1 MVVERKRGRPG
12 HDLGVEE
19 LGEGRLVA
27 LDGGLEAPHGQ
38 EALDRLPQHQGRR
51 AQGRLTVPAVAGR
64 DGDAAPSGV
73 GGGGRTR
80 RGWGD
85 VGLRRRR
92 EVIAGQA

>member
-38 EALDRLPQHQGRR
+38 EAPDRLPEHEGRR
-51 AQGRLTVPAVAGR
+51 AQGLAAPAVTGGRHGR
-64 DGDAAPSGV
+64 DGDAAPSG
-73 GGGGRTR
+73 GGGGATR
-80 RGWGD
+80 RG
-85 VGLRRRR
+85 
-92 EVIAGQA
+92 